1 MSNKLITGVDHIDIF
16 VDDFDECIDLFENK
30 LGLEII
36 RKTTHRGGSVE
47 FKTPP
52 METIIEI
59 HQTMELYNPEINH
72 IALRVSN
79 VKEAYK
85 QLKEQGVRFDSA
97 PKLVEETGRWIA
109 NARFPDGKRLQL
121 TEGPSK

>member
-1 MSNKLITGVDHIDIF
+1 MSNKLIAGVDHIDIF
-16 VDDFDECIDLFENK
+16 VDNFDECMDFLKNK
-30 LGLEII
+30 LGLEMI
-36 RKTTHRGGSVE
+36 RKTTHRGASAE

-59 HQTMELYNPEINH
+59 HQTTELYNPEVNH

-85 QLKEQGVRFDSA
+85 NLKEEGVRFDS
-97 PKLVEETGRWIA
+97 PPHLVQETGRWVV
-109 NARFPDGKRLQL
+109 NARFPDGRRVQL